1 MVNIGKYR
9 IIGKN
14 FQKYFHDTILTIGT
28 TRFITNKTSHGIKVK
43 QKLND

>member
-9 IIGKN
+9 IIGEN
-14 FQKYFHDTILTIGT
+14 FQKHSHDTILTIGT
-28 TRFITNKTSHGIKVK
+28 SRFIANKTSHGIKVK